1 MTLKGLNDG
10 MSTGT
15 ERIQSPGRVFLAG
28 LVAGI
33 VLLLI
38 GTLAGFFLG
47 GWESIIGSQLLWLI
61 SPLAAAAAAGGAAF
75 EKGGTRGR
83 VIGMAFLAL
92 FITVF
97 VSGPLDYVMLWTMIA
112 SGSDPE
118 LTAEPTAWLWRRHLL
133 ISFTAITVG
142 ALIGMM
148 FGKGIAQR
156 RD

>member
-1 MTLKGLNDG
+1 

-15 ERIQSPGRVFLAG
+15 ERIYSPGRVFLGG

-33 VLLLI
+33 VLVLI

-47 GWESIIGSQLLWLI
+47 GWESILGSQLLWLI
-61 SPLAAAAAAGGAAF
+61 PPLGAAVAAAGAAF
-75 EKGGTRGR
+75 KKGGTRGR
-83 VIGMAFLAL
+83 VIAVAFFAL

-97 VSGPLDYVMLWTMIA
+97 VSGPLDYVMLWTMITP
-112 SGSDPE
+112 GSDPGQ
-118 LTAEPTAWLWRRHLL
+118 TAGPTAWLWRRHLL
-133 ISFTAITVG
+133 ISSIAITVG

-148 FGKGIAQR
+148 FGKGIALR